1 MQNKHRSPGFRLVSR
16 LSAALYRYR
25 STVPPASPRP
35 LVPVEVCG
43 VTRDLANLTSCRQMR
58 PLLVWGLRPGPDLP
72 RGPVGVLGA
81 QRETS
86 LSAGPE
92 PSVGS
97 APHGNGRGGAM
108 GKKDG
113 EIRNSSPEML
123 PLKRTSDGSTDVI
136 LLPPEMPCRPKGS
149 LPSMETNAGLEF
161 SMLR

>member
-58 PLLVWGLRPGPDLP
+58 PLLVWELRPGPDLP

-81 QRETS
+81 HRETS
-86 LSAGPE
+86 LSAGTRTF
-92 PSVGS
+92 GRIG
-97 APHGNGRGGAM
+97 APRKWEVPCPAWRQMPGL
-108 GKKDG
+108 
-113 EIRNSSPEML
+113 NS
-123 PLKRTSDGSTDVI
+123 R
-136 LLPPEMPCRPKGS
+136 C
-149 LPSMETNAGLEF
+149 
-161 SMLR
+161 

>member
-97 APHGNGRGGAM
+97 APHGNGRYPYHFILHWFSEEDRGGPV
-108 GKKDG
+108 KTKITKIHKRSQKNT
-113 EIRNSSPEML
+113 IRIKTYQL
-123 PLKRTSDGSTDVI
+123 
-136 LLPPEMPCRPKGS
+136 CRRNDFAWP
-149 LPSMETNAGLEF
+149 
-161 SMLR
+161 

>member
-58 PLLVWGLRPGPDLP
+58 PLLVWELRPGPDLP

-81 QRETS
+81 HRETS
-86 LSAGPE
+86 LSAGTRTF
-92 PSVGS
+92 GRIG
-97 APHGNGRGGAM
+97 APRKWEGWGHGEEGW
-108 GKKDG
+108 
-113 EIRNSSPEML
+113 RNQ
-123 PLKRTSDGSTDVI
+123 
-136 LLPPEMPCRPKGS
+136 
-149 LPSMETNAGLEF
+149 EF
-161 SMLR
+161 QPRDAASEEDLRWVY